1 MRGGLSSDSLCPPE
15 VWFSQVAAAPPP
27 QYEEFCD
34 VSKRL
39 KIAVLGPIP
48 RDRIV
53 THQGENFEKYGCA
66 SYTAAALSALLG
78 DSGEVHPICHVRK
91 RDEGPVKE
99 LLGQFPNVDLK
110 GITSE
115 LDQGDVVQLTYL
127 DQNRRLERQTGFMD
141 PILPEDLASV
151 LDADA
156 FVCVPITDYQVSRA
170 TLKYIKQNSK
180 GVTILDAH
188 GPTSCLTRSGE
199 RHHRFWAD
207 RDSWLPYIDILKMNL
222 EEAACSWFDAEYSA
236 EDLRDVEQLAMDD
249 LPRFAK
255 HCLDRGVKALCVTL
269 DQHGC
274 VVYFRDES
282 GAIREYVV
290 KRVPV
295 EKVVDTTGCGD
306 SFAGGL
312 AFGYLRHRD
321 FVKACQYGNA
331 VGAQRC
337 VSSQIAI
344 YKSLEETD
352 RQIAETYGA

>member
-1 MRGGLSSDSLCPPE
+1 MT
-15 VWFSQVAAAPPP
+15 Q
-27 QYEEFCD
+27 
-34 VSKRL
+34 KM

-53 THQGENFEKYGCA
+53 THNGETLEKYGCTL
-66 SYTAAALSALLG
+66 YIVAALSALLG
-78 DSGEVHPICHVRK
+78 DAGTVHPVSHIRK
-91 RDEGPVKE
+91 RDEAPIRE
-99 LLGQFPNVDLK
+99 ILAPFANVDVS
-110 GITSE
+110 GITSA
-115 LDQGDVVQLTYL
+115 LDQGDIVQLTYV
-127 DQNRRLERQTGFMD
+127 DQNKRIERQTGFMD
-141 PILPEDLASV
+141 PILPEDMDAV

-170 TLKYIKQNSK
+170 TLKHIKENSR

-188 GPTSCLTRSGE
+188 GPTSCLTRNGE

-207 RDSWLPYIDILKMNL
+207 RDSWLPYVDILKMNL
-222 EEAACSWFDAEYSA
+222 EEAACSWFHAEYSA
-236 EDLRDVEQLAMDD
+236 EELQIVAQLAMDE
-249 LPRFAK
+249 LPRFAR

-274 VVYFRDES
+274 VVYFCDDA
-282 GAIREYVV
+282 GVMREHVV

-337 VSSQIAI
+337 VSSQIAV
-344 YKSLEETD
+344 YKPLDETD
-352 RQIAETYGA
+352 RQIAETYGP

>member
-1 MRGGLSSDSLCPPE
+1 MTG
-15 VWFSQVAAAPPP
+15 
-27 QYEEFCD
+27 
-34 VSKRL
+34 KL

-53 THQGENFEKYGCA
+53 THQGETFEKYGCTV
-66 SYTAAALSALLG
+66 YTAAALSALLG
-78 DSGEVHPICHVRK
+78 DSGQVLPICHVRK
-91 RDEGPVKE
+91 RDEAPIKE
-99 LLGQFPNVDLK
+99 IFGQFANVELS
-110 GITSE
+110 GITSA
-115 LDQGDVVQLTYL
+115 LDQGDIVQLDYV
-127 DQNRRLERQTGFMD
+127 DQNKRVERQTGFMD
-141 PILPEDLASV
+141 PILPEDVTGV

-170 TLKYIKQNSK
+170 TLKYIKENSA

-188 GPTSCLTRSGE
+188 GPTSCLTRKGE

-222 EEAACSWFDAEYSA
+222 EEAACSWFEAEYSA
-236 EDLRDVEQLAMDD
+236 DELREVAQLAMDE
-249 LPRFAK
+249 LPKFAR

-274 VVYFRDES
+274 VVYFRDA
-282 GAIREYVV
+282 GGLIREHVV

-337 VSSQIAI
+337 VSSQIAV
-344 YKSLEETD
+344 YKPLAETD
-352 RQIAETYGA
+352 RQIAETYGP